1 MLPSINDGNRPPPR
15 NSRHAHPPLAN
26 ARRTS
31 RIRHRPASQENFRRR
46 PRRRR
51 KLPLPRAA
59 ASPPQRLGHSRV
71 GRIGKQSPRPLLQ
84 ADRRW
89 PQAIRRREPRVRP
102 DDSRHPKGDVVRLIR
117 RILYFFRQP
126 RQDAELA
133 EEMDFHRRML
143 ERESGDRY
151 TANRR
156 MGAST
161 LAREDARGVWLPLR
175 FESVLQDLRVGVR
188 MLRRSPG
195 FSILA
200 ILCLTLGIGANAA
213 VFSWIEG
220 ILFRPYPLV
229 AHQERLLAITGTA
242 RGEAGHT
249 DISWP
254 DLHDLQKSCTLVD
267 SFIVNKI
274 MGTTLSLGDRAERT
288 IGSVVSAN
296 YFDAIGVRPILG
308 RGFGPG
314 EDAGSNAHPVTVIS
328 YQLWQRR
335 FKGDPAIV
343 GKTQR
348 LNGIEHT
355 IVGVAPEGFLGTF
368 VGWAMQFWVPASM
381 EETFEGGAYKLE
393 DRGARW
399 IEAYVRLKPGVTL
412 EQAQQEMSAVAT
424 RLETDFPA
432 TNRGRGVK
440 LWPLWQTPFNNAGTL
455 LPTLGIM
462 LAVVV
467 FVLLIACANVGNLLL
482 VRSFARRHEMTV
494 RVAVGANRS
503 RLLQQLIT
511 EGLILSILAASGG
524 LLVAHW
530 CRHALV
536 LLFPARAGVAMTL
549 PGEIDWRVLA
559 LSAGVCLI
567 STLLLGLVP
576 AIQTSKID
584 LAGALK
590 SEMAGVVGGGHGKSW
605 LRSGLVVL
613 QVSLSFLLLVGAGLL
628 MQSLQRIRNLNPGFA
643 TQGVLF
649 TAIDLRGAGYNPQ
662 RAKTFDDALLQR
674 VQALPGVESAAFGRS
689 TPLSYGSFSSS
700 PIAVD
705 GYQLPPDEPPTVPY
719 NQVGPAYFSTMGIPL
734 LSGRE
739 FTRADNETA
748 LPAAIVN
755 DVMAAQYWRGDDP
768 IGKRLQVKGQWR
780 QVVGVAK
787 VSKYQSVRENPK
799 PFFYLPFRQDFSV
812 GANLN
817 IRTRMP
823 AETIAAELARE
834 VHALDANLAPYEVIS
849 LQEQMDRSTSPQ
861 RVAVTLLAVLG
872 GLALLLATI
881 GLYAVM
887 SYTVSQSSRELG
899 LRMALGAGAS
909 NLLRQVMSRGLT
921 LTAAGITLGAAAALA
936 STRLLGN
943 LLYKVSPRDPL
954 VFASA
959 LLVMSIAAVAACFL
973 PAWRATRTDPA
984 RILRD

>member
-1 MLPSINDGNRPPPR
+1 MELRTLAARLFAIFRWRGLDVDLDQELGAHLEMAIER
-15 NSRHAHPPLAN
+15 NLRQGMNPEH
-26 ARRTS
+26 ARRQALLDLGGFEQTKQIY
-31 RIRHRPASQENFRRR
+31 REQRG
-46 PRRRR
+46 
-51 KLPLPRAA
+51 LPM
-59 ASPPQRLGHSRV
+59 
-71 GRIGKQSPRPLLQ
+71 I
-84 ADRRW
+84 
-89 PQAIRRREPRVRP
+89 E
-102 DDSRHPKGDVVRLIR
+102 
-117 RILYFFRQP
+117 
-126 RQDAELA
+126 
-133 EEMDFHRRML
+133 
-143 ERESGDRY
+143 
-151 TANRR
+151 TA
-156 MGAST
+156 
-161 LAREDARGVWLPLR
+161 
-175 FESVLQDLRVGVR
+175 LQDLRFGLR

-195 FSILA
+195 FSALA

-229 AHQERLLAITGTA
+229 THQERLVALTGTA
-242 RGEAGHT
+242 RGEAGAT
-249 DISWP
+249 WTSWP
-254 DLHDLQKSCTLVD
+254 DLLDLQKSCTLVD
-267 SFIVNKI
+267 SFIVTKI
-274 MGTTLSLGDRAERT
+274 MGTTLSLGDRAEVT
-288 IGSVVSAN
+288 TGSIVSAN
-296 YFDAIGVRPILG
+296 YFDAIGVHPILG
-308 RGFGPG
+308 RSFLPG
-314 EDAGSNAHPVTVIS
+314 EDVGSKAHPVTVIS
-328 YQLWQRR
+328 YQLWQSR
-335 FKGDPAIV
+335 FKADPAII

-368 VGWAMQFWVPASM
+368 VGWGMKFWVPASM
-381 EETFEGGAYKLE
+381 EETFEGGTYKLD
-393 DRGARW
+393 DRDARW
-399 IEAYVRLKPGVTL
+399 IESYARLKPGVTL
-412 EQAQQEMSAVAT
+412 QQAQQEMSAIAT
-424 RLETDFPA
+424 RLEADFPA
-432 TNRGRGVK
+432 TNRGRGIK

-455 LPTLGIM
+455 LPTLSIM

-494 RVAVGANRS
+494 RVAVGANRA
-503 RLLQQLIT
+503 RLVQQLVT
-511 EGLILSILAASGG
+511 EGLILSALAATGG

-536 LLFPARAGVAMTL
+536 LLFPARGGVAMTL

-567 STLLLGLVP
+567 ATLLLGLVP
-576 AIQTSKID
+576 ALQTGKID

-590 SEMAGVVGGGHGKSW
+590 SEMSGVVGGGHGKSW

-628 MQSLQRIRNLNPGFA
+628 MQSLQRIRNLHPGFSM
-643 TQGVLF
+643 QGVLS
-649 TAIDLRGAGYNPQ
+649 TLVDLSAAGYDAQ
-662 RAKTFDDALLQR
+662 RAKTFDDELLDR
-674 VQALPGVESAAFGRS
+674 VQALPGVESVALART
-689 TPLSYGSFSSS
+689 TPLGYGSFSSS

-705 GYQLPPDEPPTVPY
+705 GYQPPPDEQPAVQY
-719 NQVGPAYFSTMGIPL
+719 NQVGPGYFATVGIPL

-748 LPAAIVN
+748 LPVAIVN
-755 DVMAAQYWRGDDP
+755 DIMGAQYWRGDDP
-768 IGKRLQVKGQWR
+768 IGKRLQVKGQWL

-799 PFFYLPFRQDFSV
+799 PFFYVPLRQDFSV
-812 GANLN
+812 DARLN

-823 AETIAAELARE
+823 AEVMAGQLARE
-834 VHALDANLAPYEVIS
+834 VHALDANLAPYELIT
-849 LQEQMDRSTSPQ
+849 LREQVERSTSPQ
-861 RVAVTLLAVLG
+861 RVAVTLLGVLG

-909 NLLRQVMSRGLT
+909 NLLRLVVSHGLT
-921 LTAAGITLGAAAALA
+921 LTATGVLLGAVAALGL
-936 STRLLGN
+936 TRLLGN

-954 VFASA
+954 AFGSAFVVMIVAS
-959 LLVMSIAAVAACFL
+959 LAACFL